1 MAGSPRL
8 ITCSGRPRRIP
19 TTPASARTGTARP
32 AASSIS
38 QAVSSGIY
46 TLSIHYP
53 HSIYTSLHP
62 RSPLMM
68 SWPHFYQ
75 ADPRL
80 LQDVEGLQPDRDK
93 HQFQLDI
100 LPVRRR
106 GSDEDGDNDI
116 MTAVIT

>member
-1 MAGSPRL
+1 M
-8 ITCSGRPRRIP
+8 
-19 TTPASARTGTARP
+19 
-32 AASSIS
+32 
-38 QAVSSGIY
+38 Y
-46 TLSIHYP
+46 TYL
-53 HSIYTSLHP
+53 HSIYTYLHP

-80 LQDVEGLQPDRDK
+80 LRDVEGLRPDRDK

-106 GSDEDGDNDI
+106 GSDEDEDNDI

>member
-1 MAGSPRL
+1 
-8 ITCSGRPRRIP
+8 
-19 TTPASARTGTARP
+19 
-32 AASSIS
+32 
-38 QAVSSGIY
+38 
-46 TLSIHYP
+46 
-53 HSIYTSLHP
+53 
-62 RSPLMM
+62 MM

-80 LQDVEGLQPDRDK
+80 LQDVEGLRPDRDK

-106 GSDEDGDNDI
+106 GSDEDGEDNDI

>member
-1 MAGSPRL
+1 
-8 ITCSGRPRRIP
+8 
-19 TTPASARTGTARP
+19 
-32 AASSIS
+32 
-38 QAVSSGIY
+38 
-46 TLSIHYP
+46 
-53 HSIYTSLHP
+53 
-62 RSPLMM
+62 MM

-106 GSDEDGDNDI
+106 GAEDDDNDI
-116 MTAVIT
+116 MTAVMT

>member
-1 MAGSPRL
+1 MFGTPEENPYN
-8 ITCSGRPRRIP
+8 TCFCADGNCAPSGLFNISSCQFGYLH
-19 TTPASARTGTARP
+19 TT
-32 AASSIS
+32 
-38 QAVSSGIY
+38 IY
-46 TLSIHYP
+46 TVSTHY
-53 HSIYTSLHP
+53 LHP

-80 LQDVEGLQPDRDK
+80 LRDVEGLQPDRDK

-106 GSDEDGDNDI
+106 GSDEDGEKD
-116 MTAVIT
+116 